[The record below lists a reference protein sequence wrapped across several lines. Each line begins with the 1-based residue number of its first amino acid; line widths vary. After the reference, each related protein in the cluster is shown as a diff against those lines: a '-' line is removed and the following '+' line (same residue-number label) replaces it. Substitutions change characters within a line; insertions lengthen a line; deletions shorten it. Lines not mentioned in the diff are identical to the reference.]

1 MAAGQADER
10 LLAQLRDRVGRRVT
24 GWRPGAR
31 VLGVS
36 PLTGGTS
43 SLTFLVDL
51 AGVAAAESPVVLKVA
66 PPGLAPVRNRDV
78 LRQARLLHAL
88 GRPGNGGPNHIG
100 LLLAALIAGF
110 VDQGWRGS
118 RAILRSI
125 VRVRAPFGVWAL
137 ALLLPFVTLGAALII
152 ASLAGVVIVP
162 RPVPWSD
169 MVDKFI
175 IMFLFVGLGEEPS
188 WRGFLLPILQ
198 RIETPLRATL
208 VVAAVWA
215 IWHLPLM
222 GTEFAWPLVP
232 AFLVSLLGAAF
243 AQSFLYNASRGS
255 SLLPM
260 LAHAIVNTV
269 GSGYVFTLIAP
280 SSLALFWW
288 IYALIWLGV
297 GASVAVL
304 TRGRLGL

>member
-1 MAAGQADER
+1 MFQGRETNMTVAATEAR
-10 LLAQLRDRVGRRVT
+10 PILRPLA
-24 GWRPGAR
+24 
-31 VLGVS
+31 
-36 PLTGGTS
+36 
-43 SLTFLVDL
+43 TFLIL
-51 AGVAAAESPVVLKVA
+51 GFALSWYPWA
-66 PPGLAPVRNRDV
+66 
-78 LRQARLLHAL
+78 LHAL
-88 GRPGNGGPNHIG
+88 GRPGNGGPNPIG
-100 LLLAALIAGF
+100 LLLAALIAGY

-118 RAILRSI
+118 SAILRSI

-137 ALLLPFVTLGAALII
+137 ALLLPFATLGAALII
-152 ASLAGVVIVP
+152 ASLAGVIVTP

-169 MVDKFI
+169 LVDKFI

-188 WRGFLLPILQ
+188 WRGFLLPLLQ

-208 VVAAVWA
+208 IVAAVWA
-215 IWHLPLM
+215 LWHLPLM

-243 AQSFLYNASRGS
+243 TQSFLYNASRGS

-260 LAHAIVNTV
+260 LAHAIINAA
-269 GSGYVFTLIAP
+269 GSGYVFTLVAP

-297 GASVAVL
+297 GASVATL
-304 TRGRLGL
+304 TRGRIGL

>member
-1 MAAGQADER
+1 MFQGRETIMTVAATEAR
-10 LLAQLRDRVGRRVT
+10 PILRPLA
-24 GWRPGAR
+24 
-31 VLGVS
+31 
-36 PLTGGTS
+36 
-43 SLTFLVDL
+43 TFLIL
-51 AGVAAAESPVVLKVA
+51 GFALSWYPWA
-66 PPGLAPVRNRDV
+66 
-78 LRQARLLHAL
+78 LHAL
-88 GRPGNGGPNHIG
+88 GRPGNGGPNPIG
-100 LLLAALIAGF
+100 LLLAALIAGYI
-110 VDQGWRGS
+110 DQGWRGS

-137 ALLLPFVTLGAALII
+137 ALLLPFATLGAALII
-152 ASLAGVVIVP
+152 ASLAGVIVTP

-169 MVDKFI
+169 LVDKFI

-188 WRGFLLPILQ
+188 WRGFLLPLLQ

-208 VVAAVWA
+208 IVAAVWA
-215 IWHLPLM
+215 LWHLPLM

-243 AQSFLYNASRGS
+243 TQSFLYNASRGS

-260 LAHAIVNTV
+260 LAHAIINAA
-269 GSGYVFTLIAP
+269 GSGYVFTLVAP

-297 GASVAVL
+297 GASVATL
-304 TRGRLGL
+304 TRGRIGL

>member
-1 MAAGQADER
+1 
-10 LLAQLRDRVGRRVT
+10 
-24 GWRPGAR
+24 
-31 VLGVS
+31 
-36 PLTGGTS
+36 
-43 SLTFLVDL
+43 
-51 AGVAAAESPVVLKVA
+51 
-66 PPGLAPVRNRDV
+66 
-78 LRQARLLHAL
+78 
-88 GRPGNGGPNHIG
+88 
-100 LLLAALIAGF
+100 
-110 VDQGWRGS
+110 
-118 RAILRSI
+118 

-175 IMFLFVGLGEEPS
+175 IMFLFVRLGEEPS

>member
-1 MAAGQADER
+1 MASPRSAGR
-10 LLAQLRDRVGRRVT
+10 NPWPTGRS
-24 GWRPGAR
+24 WRPIGR
-31 VLGVS
+31 
-36 PLTGGTS
+36 
-43 SLTFLVDL
+43 
-51 AGVAAAESPVVLKVA
+51 
-66 PPGLAPVRNRDV
+66 
-78 LRQARLLHAL
+78 HAWT
-88 GRPGNGGPNHIG
+88 
-100 LLLAALIAGF
+100 
-110 VDQGWRGS
+110 Q
-118 RAILRSI
+118 
-125 VRVRAPFGVWAL
+125 
-137 ALLLPFVTLGAALII
+137 T
-152 ASLAGVVIVP
+152 
-162 RPVPWSD
+162 
-169 MVDKFI
+169 
-175 IMFLFVGLGEEPS
+175 
-188 WRGFLLPILQ
+188 
-198 RIETPLRATL
+198 ETPLRATL